1 MARVL
6 FPTMSGKAF
15 PLRTETD
22 QQAKHR
28 LVLVGTLCAA
38 IFLATLPLPRVDNH
52 LVGSDGVRYYAITRS
67 LLLDGDF
74 DFRNDYQ
81 LLGEHAGLTAT
92 GLPANEQGI
101 GTAILWMPFFLV
113 AHVVSLLLNAMG
125 ARVPTNGVSYLYEA
139 SACLGTIVY
148 ATLGFLLTYGTAR
161 RILGSPPGRTSW
173 SVVGMWWAT
182 PAIYYIIAE
191 PSMSHGLT
199 VFTMATFFAL
209 WYPPSPDRSTWHW
222 VKLAGAAGLASL
234 VRWQDGLIILIPL
247 AELCWWVVRRR
258 VSPARALTYLSMSGA
273 LILVVF
279 SPQLLM
285 WKTLYGSFLT
295 IPQGT
300 GFFNWS
306 SPHVLAT
313 LFSTRHG
320 LISWHPI
327 FLLGVL
333 GLVPLWKEHREVA
346 LVILFV
352 FAGELYV
359 NSAVSNWWADDAFGG
374 RRFVSLIPFLTVPL
388 TVVLTRMRR
397 RLVAAVLAALVLWN
411 GLSLIQ
417 YRLRFVSMSEPLTIR
432 EMTVDRLLVPFRLI
446 QSILR

>member
-1 MARVL
+1 
-6 FPTMSGKAF
+6 
-15 PLRTETD
+15 
-22 QQAKHR
+22 
-28 LVLVGTLCAA
+28 
-38 IFLATLPLPRVDNH
+38 
-52 LVGSDGVRYYAITRS
+52 
-67 LLLDGDF
+67 
-74 DFRNDYQ
+74 
-81 LLGEHAGLTAT
+81 
-92 GLPANEQGI
+92 
-101 GTAILWMPFFLV
+101 
-113 AHVVSLLLNAMG
+113 
-125 ARVPTNGVSYLYEA
+125 
-139 SACLGTIVY
+139 
-148 ATLGFLLTYGTAR
+148 
-161 RILGSPPGRTSW
+161 
-173 SVVGMWWAT
+173 
-182 PAIYYIIAE
+182 
-191 PSMSHGLT
+191 
-199 VFTMATFFAL
+199 
-209 WYPPSPDRSTWHW
+209 
-222 VKLAGAAGLASL
+222 
-234 VRWQDGLIILIPL
+234 
-247 AELCWWVVRRR
+247 
-258 VSPARALTYLSMSGA
+258 MSGA

-327 FLLGVL
+327 FLLGLL